1 MNKLLNEITNIRTLE
16 KADLETAKLLWLASF
31 PDDDAVFVDY
41 YFRARTSP
49 EKMLGL
55 FVSDG
60 ESEEKL
66 VSMLCFE
73 ELFMRVSMEKS
84 ARVAF
89 VAGVCTFP
97 EYRRRGYV
105 RRLLSEL
112 EARLAP
118 LGFEAMVLQPFDFA
132 FYEKLGFK
140 AFAVRNI
147 CSLKSGEGW
156 LVDPFWAG
164 ECCSPKITGE
174 NAETMPLDADALYRI
189 YGAYTE
195 SLCGTLLRS
204 REKCAAVL
212 EEYAV
217 CGGSSL
223 AVKTASGEAYALWYG
238 GETDENADDGADE
251 GKDESKDESKDKIAD
266 DGAEKAPVRL
276 DEFAYTSRD
285 AASELI
291 LRILDEAGAVKLP
304 LPMGAEPFFG
314 ENAAAPFNMLKPI
327 GERRFEEFFG
337 ENEPFD
343 FQRY

>member
-1 MNKLLNEITNIRTLE
+1 MSENKAKINIRTLK
-16 KADLETAKLLWLASF
+16 KADLEAAKLLWLASF
-31 PDDDAVFVDY
+31 PDDDEVFVDY

-73 ELFMRVSMEKS
+73 ELSMRISKEKS

-105 RRLLSEL
+105 RRLLSEI

-156 LVDPFWAG
+156 LLDPFKKS
-164 ECCSPKITGE
+164 ECCSPKSPGE
-174 NAETMPLDADALYRI
+174 NAAEIPLDADALYRI

-195 SLCGTLLRS
+195 NICGTLSRT

-217 CGGSSL
+217 CGGRSL
-223 AVKTASGEAYALWYG
+223 AVKNKEGEAYALWYG
-238 GETDENADDGADE
+238 AEAEDGEV
-251 GKDESKDESKDKIAD
+251 K
-266 DGAEKAPVRL
+266 PVSL

-291 LRILDEAGAVKLP
+291 LRILSEAGAVKLP
-304 LPMGAEPFFG
+304 LPMGAEPFLG
-314 ENAAAPFNMLKPI
+314 ENAHAPFNMLKPV
-327 GERRFEEFFG
+327 GERHFEDFCG

>member
-1 MNKLLNEITNIRTLE
+1 MNKLLNEKTNIRTLE
-16 KADLETAKLLWLASF
+16 KADLETAKALWLASF
-31 PDDDAVFVDY
+31 PDDDEVFVDY

-55 FVSDG
+55 FVSEG
-60 ESEEKL
+60 ETGERGEAEEKL

-73 ELFMRVSMEKS
+73 ELFMRVSKERS

-89 VAGVCTFP
+89 AAGVCTFH
-97 EYRRRGYV
+97 EYRRRGFV

-118 LGFEAMVLQPFDFA
+118 LGFEALVLQPFDFA

-156 LVDPFWAG
+156 LVDPFKKS
-164 ECCSPKITGE
+164 ECCSPKSPGE
-174 NAETMPLDADALYRI
+174 NAAEIPLDADALYRV

-195 SLCGTLLRS
+195 NICGTLSRS

-217 CGGSSL
+217 CGGRSL
-223 AVKTASGEAYALWYG
+223 AVKTKEGEAYALWYG
-238 GETDENADDGADE
+238 DAEDGEDR
-251 GKDESKDESKDKIAD
+251 
-266 DGAEKAPVRL
+266 PVSL
-276 DEFAYTSRD
+276 DEFAFTSRD
-285 AASELI
+285 TASELI
-291 LRILDEAGAVKLP
+291 LRILDEEGAVKLP

-314 ENAAAPFNMLKPI
+314 ENAPAPFNMLKPI
-327 GERRFEEFFG
+327 GERRFEEFCG

>member
-1 MNKLLNEITNIRTLE
+1 MNKYSEKTNIRTLDT
-16 KADLETAKLLWLASF
+16 ADLETAKLLWLASF
-31 PDDDAVFVDY
+31 PDDDEVFVDY

-60 ESEEKL
+60 ESEGKL

-73 ELFMRVSMEKS
+73 ELFMRVSKEKS
-84 ARVAF
+84 ARVVF

-112 EARLAP
+112 EARLEP
-118 LGFEAMVLQPFDFA
+118 LGIEALVLQPFDFA
-132 FYEKLGFK
+132 FYEKLGFR

-147 CSLKSGEGW
+147 CLLKSGEGW
-156 LVDPFWAG
+156 LIDPLKKS
-164 ECCSPKITGE
+164 ECCAPKIPGE
-174 NAETMPLDADALYRI
+174 NAAEIPLDADALYRI

-195 SLCGTLLRS
+195 SLCGTLSRS

-223 AVKTASGEAYALWYG
+223 AVKTKNGEAYALWYG
-238 GETDENADDGADE
+238 GAEDGE
-251 GKDESKDESKDKIAD
+251 VK
-266 DGAEKAPVRL
+266 PVSL

-291 LRILDEAGAVKLP
+291 LQILSEAGAVKLP

-314 ENAAAPFNMLKPI
+314 ENAPAPFNMLKPI
-327 GERRFEEFFG
+327 GERRFEEFCG
-337 ENEPFD
+337 EKEPFD

>member
-1 MNKLLNEITNIRTLE
+1 MNKLNEKTNIRTLE
-16 KADLETAKLLWLASF
+16 KADLETAKALWLASF
-31 PDDDAVFVDY
+31 PDDDEVFVDY

-55 FVSDG
+55 FVSEG
-60 ESEEKL
+60 ESGEKL

-73 ELFMRVSMEKS
+73 ELFMRVSKERS

-89 VAGVCTFP
+89 VAGVCTVP
-97 EYRRRGYV
+97 EYRRRGFV

-118 LGFEAMVLQPFDFA
+118 LGFEALVLQPFDFA

-156 LVDPFWAG
+156 LIDPFKKS
-164 ECCSPKITGE
+164 ECCSPKSPGE
-174 NAETMPLDADALYRI
+174 NAEIIPLDADVLYRI

-195 SLCGTLLRS
+195 NICGTLSRS

-223 AVKTASGEAYALWYG
+223 AVKTRCGEAYALWYG
-238 GETDENADDGADE
+238 AEAGDGEV
-251 GKDESKDESKDKIAD
+251 K
-266 DGAEKAPVRL
+266 PVSL
-276 DEFAYTSRD
+276 DEFAFTSRD

-291 LRILDEAGAVKLP
+291 LRILSEAGAVKLP
-304 LPMGAEPFFG
+304 LPMDAEPFFG
-314 ENAAAPFNMLKPI
+314 ENSAAPFNMLKPV
-327 GERRFEEFFG
+327 GERRFEEFCG

>member
-1 MNKLLNEITNIRTLE
+1 MNKNKVKINIRTLE
-16 KADLETAKLLWLASF
+16 KSDLETAKLLWLASF
-31 PDDDAVFVDY
+31 PDDDEVFVDY

-55 FVSDG
+55 FVSEG

-73 ELFMRVSMEKS
+73 ELFMRVSKEKS

-97 EYRRRGYV
+97 EYRRRGFV
-105 RRLLSEL
+105 RQLLSEL

-118 LGFEAMVLQPFDFA
+118 SGMEALVLQPFDFA

-147 CSLKSGEGW
+147 CLLKSGKGW
-156 LVDPFWAG
+156 LLDPLKKS
-164 ECCSPKITGE
+164 ECCLPKSPGE
-174 NAETMPLDADALYRI
+174 NAEEMPLDADALYRI

-195 SLCGTLLRS
+195 SLCGTLTRT

-223 AVKTASGEAYALWYG
+223 TVKTASGEAYALWYG
-238 GETDENADDGADE
+238 GAEDGE
-251 GKDESKDESKDKIAD
+251 VK
-266 DGAEKAPVRL
+266 PVSL
-276 DEFAYTSRD
+276 DEFAFTSRD

-291 LRILDEAGAVKLP
+291 LRILDEEGAVKLP
-304 LPMGAEPFFG
+304 LPMGAEQFFG
-314 ENAAAPFNMLKPI
+314 ENAPAPFNMLKPI
-327 GERRFEEFFG
+327 GKRRFEDFCG

>member
-1 MNKLLNEITNIRTLE
+1 MNESKAKINIRTLE

-31 PDDDAVFVDY
+31 PDDDDVFVDY

-60 ESEEKL
+60 KMREKL

-73 ELFMRVSMEKS
+73 ELFMRVSKESS

-105 RRLLSEL
+105 RQLLSEL

-118 LGFEAMVLQPFDFA
+118 SGMEALVLQPFDFA

-147 CSLKSGEGW
+147 CLLKSGEGW
-156 LVDPFWAG
+156 LIDPLKKS
-164 ECCSPKITGE
+164 ECCLPKSPGE
-174 NAETMPLDADALYRI
+174 SAETMPLDTDALYRI

-195 SLCGTLLRS
+195 SLCGTLTRA

-223 AVKTASGEAYALWYG
+223 AVKTRCGEAYALWYG
-238 GETDENADDGADE
+238 GAEDG
-251 GKDESKDESKDKIAD
+251 KVK
-266 DGAEKAPVRL
+266 PVSL
-276 DEFAYTSRD
+276 DEFAFTSRD

-314 ENAAAPFNMLKPI
+314 ENAPAPFNMLKPI
-327 GERRFEEFFG
+327 GERRFEDFCG

>member
-1 MNKLLNEITNIRTLE
+1 MNENKAKINIRTLE
-16 KADLETAKLLWLASF
+16 KADLEKAKALWLASF
-31 PDDDAVFVDY
+31 PDDDEVFVDY

-49 EKMLGL
+49 ERMLGL
-55 FVSDG
+55 FVSEG

-73 ELFMRVSMEKS
+73 ELFMRVSKENL

-97 EYRRRGYV
+97 EYRRRGFV
-105 RRLLSEL
+105 RRLLSEI
-112 EARLAP
+112 EVRLAP
-118 LGFEAMVLQPFDFA
+118 LGIEAMVLQPFDFG

-140 AFAVRNI
+140 AFAVRNM
-147 CSLKSGEGW
+147 CVLRKTGDW
-156 LVDPFWAG
+156 LVDPFKKS
-164 ECCSPKITGE
+164 ECCSPKSAGE
-174 NAETMPLDADALYRI
+174 NAREMPLDAEKLYRI

-195 SLCGTLLRS
+195 SLCGTLTRT
-204 REKCAAVL
+204 REKCAAVI
-212 EEYAV
+212 EEYAE

-223 AVKTASGEAYALWYG
+223 AVKTNSGEAYALWYG
-238 GETDENADDGADE
+238 GAEDGE
-251 GKDESKDESKDKIAD
+251 VK
-266 DGAEKAPVRL
+266 PVSL
-276 DEFAYTSRD
+276 DEFAFTSRD
-285 AASELI
+285 TASELI

-314 ENAAAPFNMLKPI
+314 ENAVASFNMLKPI
-327 GERRFEEFFG
+327 GERRFEDFCG

>member
-1 MNKLLNEITNIRTLE
+1 MNKLNEKTNIRTLE
-16 KADLETAKLLWLASF
+16 KADLEAAKLLWLASF
-31 PDDDAVFVDY
+31 PDDDEVFVDY

-49 EKMLGL
+49 ERMLGL
-55 FVSDG
+55 FVSEG
-60 ESEEKL
+60 EAGERGEGSEKL

-73 ELFMRVSMEKS
+73 ALFMRVSKEKS

-118 LGFEAMVLQPFDFA
+118 LGVEAMVLQPFDFG

-140 AFAVRNI
+140 AFAVRNM
-147 CSLKSGEGW
+147 CVLKKTGDW
-156 LVDPFWAG
+156 LVDPFNKS
-164 ECCSPKITGE
+164 ECCSPKSAGE
-174 NAETMPLDADALYRI
+174 NAHEMPLDAENLYRI

-195 SLCGTLLRS
+195 SLCGTLTRT
-204 REKCAAVL
+204 REKCAAVI

-217 CGGSSL
+217 CGGRSL
-223 AVKTASGEAYALWYG
+223 AVKTNSGEAYALWYG
-238 GETDENADDGADE
+238 GDEADENAD
-251 GKDESKDESKDKIAD
+251 ES
-266 DGAEKAPVRL
+266 AEKAPVRL
-276 DEFAYTSRD
+276 DEFAFTSEG

-304 LPMGAEPFFG
+304 LPTIASLFCG
-314 ENAAAPFNMLKPI
+314 ECRSERFNMLKPI
-327 GERRFEEFFG
+327 GRRRFEEFLG
-337 ENEPFD
+337 EREPFEL
-343 FQRY
+343 QRY

>member
-1 MNKLLNEITNIRTLE
+1 MNESKAKINIRTLE
-16 KADLETAKLLWLASF
+16 KADLETAKALWLASF
-31 PDDDAVFVDY
+31 PDDDEVFVDY

-60 ESEEKL
+60 EMQEKL

-73 ELFMRVSMEKS
+73 ELFMRVSKEKT

-105 RRLLSEL
+105 RQLLSEL
-112 EARLAP
+112 EARLATS
-118 LGFEAMVLQPFDFA
+118 GMEALVLQPFDFA

-147 CSLKSGEGW
+147 CLLKSGEGW
-156 LVDPFWAG
+156 LLDPLKKS
-164 ECCSPKITGE
+164 ECCLPKSPGE
-174 NAETMPLDADALYRI
+174 SAETMPLDADALYRI

-195 SLCGTLLRS
+195 SLCGTLTRA
-204 REKCAAVL
+204 REKCTAVL

-217 CGGSSL
+217 CGGRSL
-223 AVKTASGEAYALWYG
+223 AVKTKEGEAYALWYG
-238 GETDENADDGADE
+238 GAEDGE
-251 GKDESKDESKDKIAD
+251 VK
-266 DGAEKAPVRL
+266 PVSL
-276 DEFAYTSRD
+276 DEFAFTSRD

-291 LRILDEAGAVKLP
+291 LLLLSELGAVELP
-304 LPMGAEPFFG
+304 LPMAAEPFFG
-314 ENAAAPFNMLKPI
+314 ENAPTPFNMLKPI
-327 GERRFEEFFG
+327 GERRFEDFCG

>member
-1 MNKLLNEITNIRTLE
+1 MNENKVKINIRTLE
-16 KADLETAKLLWLASF
+16 KADLETAKALWLASF
-31 PDDDAVFVDY
+31 PDDDEVFVDY

-55 FVSDG
+55 FVSHG

-73 ELFMRVSMEKS
+73 ELFMRVSKEKS

-147 CSLKSGEGW
+147 CLLKSGEGW
-156 LVDPFWAG
+156 LLDPFWAG
-164 ECCSPKITGE
+164 ECCSPKSPGE
-174 NAETMPLDADALYRI
+174 NAETMPLDADALCRI
-189 YGAYTE
+189 YGAYTK
-195 SLCGTLLRS
+195 SLCGTLTRT

-217 CGGSSL
+217 CGGRSL
-223 AVKTASGEAYALWYG
+223 AVKTKEGEAYALWYG
-238 GETDENADDGADE
+238 GAEDGE
-251 GKDESKDESKDKIAD
+251 VK
-266 DGAEKAPVRL
+266 PVSL
-276 DEFAYTSRD
+276 DEFAFTRRD

-291 LRILDEAGAVKLP
+291 LRILDEEGAVKLP
-304 LPMGAEPFFG
+304 LPMGAEQFFG
-314 ENAAAPFNMLKPI
+314 ENAPAPFNMLKPI
-327 GERRFEEFFG
+327 GERRFEDFCG